1 MECVCMYT
9 HVNEIVMRH
18 IINFQAFLLLLTE
31 AAIMFEIIN
40 EQGSTGM

>member
-9 HVNEIVMRH
+9 QVNEIVMHH
-18 IINFQAFLLLLTE
+18 IINIQAVLLLTE